1 VEVAVALHRR
11 RARLQRG
18 PLSLDVRV
26 VSLEED
32 RVQVFVGDHA
42 DLDHLAFRLDSFFGV
57 IGLEVHVRQRC
68 EEAEL
73 DCQLIGSN
81 QSLSSFA
88 LPVGPR
94 VVLLLL
100 KRVLHCLEGP
110 QSAKQNIQMK
120 KLSGKNIVQNNLLI
134 IKRPNITVV
143 KANRI
148 TFNK

>member
-1 VEVAVALHRR
+1 MEVAVALHRR

-120 KLSGKNIVQNNLLI
+120 NCREKTSYNNNLLI
-134 IKRPNITVV
+134 IK
-143 KANRI
+143 
-148 TFNK
+148 